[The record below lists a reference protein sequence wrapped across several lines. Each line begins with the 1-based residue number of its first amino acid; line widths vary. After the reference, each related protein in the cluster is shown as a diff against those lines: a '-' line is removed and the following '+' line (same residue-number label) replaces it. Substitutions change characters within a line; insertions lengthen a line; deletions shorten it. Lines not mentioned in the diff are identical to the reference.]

1 MSKHQPSRR
10 TLQFLCH
17 HVWVKVA
24 LIALQMSYTRIYAF
38 DFFHVLINR
47 VFRNRSSI
55 PNVIDIF
62 QFEIIRI
69 YAIDIDLWVK
79 NYNEFIKG

>member
-1 MSKHQPSRR
+1 MSSCVGDSGIDSSPDELHAY
-10 TLQFLCH
+10 TY
-17 HVWVKVA
+17 
-24 LIALQMSYTRIYAF
+24 LISS
-38 DFFHVLINR
+38 HVLINR